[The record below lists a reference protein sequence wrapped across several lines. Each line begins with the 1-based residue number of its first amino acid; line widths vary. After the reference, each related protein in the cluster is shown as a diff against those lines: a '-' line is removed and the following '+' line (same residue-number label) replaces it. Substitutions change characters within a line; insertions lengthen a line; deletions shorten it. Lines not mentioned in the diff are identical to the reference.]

1 MRNAIAVVLWLGG
14 IAGCASTASHQPP
27 LLPPPSPLGRGAEPE
42 PASLVRRVA
51 EAADGFRD
59 GKDKYVV
66 ADRKFP
72 HDVLLVSNTLGE
84 ARDSLSHSKVPPGSD
99 YRVYGPFRTP
109 ADTEY
114 VKRDEI
120 DSVVV
125 WTASGARKTYSGKS
139 YDALFWGATAFDK
152 FVTPYL
158 TVVYGATYAAEQRR
172 LYLSGNSPLVH
183 STAVSHYRSSF

>member
-1 MRNAIAVVLWLGG
+1 MRNAIAIVLWLGG
-14 IAGCASTASHQPP
+14 ITGCGTPKPEPS
-27 LLPPPSPLGRGAEPE
+27 LLPSPSPLGGGAEPE
-42 PASLVRRVA
+42 PASLIRRLA

-59 GKDKYVV
+59 GRDKYVV
-66 ADRKFP
+66 ADRHFP
-72 HDVLLVSNTLGE
+72 HNVLLVSDSLDQ
-84 ARDSLSHSKVPPGSD
+84 AQDSLSRSDVPAGSD

-109 ADTEY
+109 ADTDY
-114 VKRDEI
+114 VTRDEI

-125 WTASGARKTYSGKS
+125 WTASGEHKSYKGKE
-139 YDALFWGATAFDK
+139 YDALFWGVTAFDK

-172 LYLSGNSPLVH
+172 RYLSGVSPLVH